1 MTRIELLEK
10 LSGFGI
16 LVQDLRLFLDVN
28 PTNQAAQTDFNRITN
43 EYRKLVARYERN
55 YGALTGDNDTNG
67 TWVSNPWPWHQGM
80 GGNC

>member
-1 MTRIELLEK
+1 MTRLELLEK

-28 PTNQAAQTDFNRITN
+28 PSNQEAMADFNRVSN
-43 EYRKLVARYERN
+43 EYKNIVARYEQT

-67 TWVSNPWPWHQGM
+67 TWATNPWPWHRDM
-80 GGNC
+80 GGNL